1 MKRTIITTIEATNI
15 TGIDAKTETLRA
27 VYEKSIRTA
36 MQEIGIGA
44 DDLHIKVQVFEHEE
58 DDNDTESTT

>member
-15 TGIDAKTETLRA
+15 TDIDVKTETLRE
-27 VYEKSIRTA
+27 VYEKSARNA